1 VKEISS
7 QHRQGTDTE
16 ITASCFLLCVSLSN
30 VSLKG
35 SLNRK
40 LSETLYLRRKLNI
53 DGEKEFNI
61 DAVLTQEHKVAIILQ
76 HHVSVQIPL
85 SRTQVV
91 PLFWRKINGHI
102 PEGQHFLK

>member
-1 VKEISS
+1 MKEISS

-61 DAVLTQEHKVAIILQ
+61 DAVLTQEHKVAVILQ
-76 HHVSVQIPL
+76 HHVPVQIPL
-85 SRTQVV
+85 SRLQAF
-91 PLFWRKINGHI
+91 PLFWSAPIGPI
-102 PEGQHFLK
+102 PE